1 MKWLTRILSVLG
13 IIFLLFLVVQFFM
26 PSQLDVTVEK
36 EYNAPSEQLYKAFAN
51 TEKFNAF
58 NQWMRID
65 PENTKVEYSEI
76 KEGKGAYYKWS
87 NTVNV
92 NEVGTGSLT
101 VVEANPNKLV
111 KYEMRFGEDP
121 TPNIGQVTITEENKK
136 TKVVWSFVGAETPFM
151 FRFLN
156 KVFHGMVSD
165 NMNQSLDNLEE
176 YLKEVPKVEEKP
188 IEIQK
193 ETAITQFSEPT
204 KVIALFQ
211 ETSTRDMQEIGMAF
225 QESMGLLYS
234 YLVDDQH
241 LEAGKDFTN
250 PIGIYELWDEKNNVA
265 KFYVGFIVNAE
276 VPAGEGMQ
284 EITIPSSNVIKQV
297 YQGPYEETGKV
308 HEAINQF
315 IQKEK
320 IEVIGMPFEIYKSA
334 PSVPDSQ
341 KVTEIY
347 YPVK

>member
-1 MKWLTRILSVLG
+1 MKLLTRILSVLG
-13 IIFLLFLVVQFFM
+13 ILFVIFLIVQFFM

-36 EYNAPSEQLYKAFAN
+36 EYNAPSEQIYKAFAN

-65 PENTKVEYSEI
+65 PKNTKVEYSEI
-76 KEGKGAYYKWS
+76 KEGKGAHYAWS

-92 NEVGTGSLT
+92 NEVGSGSLT
-101 VVEANPNKLV
+101 IIEAKPNNMIQ
-111 KYEMRFGEDP
+111 YEMRFGDDP
-121 TPNIGQVTITEENKK
+121 TPNIGKVMITEENAKA
-136 TKVVWSFVGAETPFM
+136 KVVWNFVGAEAPFM

-176 YLKEVPKVEEKP
+176 YITKVPKTEEKP
-188 IEIQK
+188 IAIEK
-193 ETAITQFSEPT
+193 ESAITKLPAPI
-204 KVIALFQ
+204 KILALFQ
-211 ETSTRDMQEIGMAF
+211 ETSTNDTQEIGMAF
-225 QESMGLLYS
+225 QESMGTLYS
-234 YLVDDQH
+234 YLVDDQK

-250 PIGIYELWDEKNNVA
+250 PIGVYELWDEKNNIA
-265 KFYVGFIVNAE
+265 KFYVGFIINKK
-276 VPAGEGMQ
+276 VPLGEGMQ

-308 HEAINQF
+308 HEAINTF
-315 IQKEK
+315 IQQEK
-320 IEVIGMPFEIYKSA
+320 IEIIGMPFEIYKSEL
-334 PSVPDSQ
+334 SVPDNQ

-347 YPVK
+347 YPVQ